1 MQFEEVGLDS
11 SGYFSFE
18 GSGTECES
26 TVTLDAMIGNFVD
39 MENLIKKN
47 FMMKSEKLSK
57 FSDSNPIQLTLRED
71 IECMNQDLTE
81 LNGKYKDLVEKF
93 YSQNK
98 DNDSKNQLDQQE
110 KISDLEKQISFRDI
124 DLQE

>member
-1 MQFEEVGLDS
+1 
-11 SGYFSFE
+11 
-18 GSGTECES
+18 
-26 TVTLDAMIGNFVD
+26 

-47 FMMKSEKLSK
+47 FMMKSDKLSK

-71 IECMNQDLTE
+71 VETINQELNE

-98 DNDSKNQLDQQE
+98 DNDSKN
-110 KISDLEKQISFRDI
+110 
-124 DLQE
+124 